1 MLRGAIMP
9 DYHFCDHRPQLTDR
23 RSFLSSVGGGFA
35 GMALAALLAEE
46 RTSSAEEK
54 SPQTAAGKLPHFA
67 PKAKQVVQIFVSGA
81 MSQIDSFDYKPGL
94 GKHAG
99 KAFEPGGKV
108 ELFES
113 IPGQV
118 QPSYWPFKQHG
129 KCGRWVSSL
138 FPHLAEC
145 VDDMCFIHS
154 MNSKSN
160 VHGPAIFLMNSGFVL
175 PGFPSMGSWVTYGL
189 GTENKNLPAF
199 VVLPDP
205 RGFPMNGPI
214 NWGAGFL
221 PATFQGTA
229 LATRP
234 STPPIHNLFPK
245 ADGRTSPDGEQ
256 DAFAL
261 LRSLNAEHARQRP
274 GDSELEARI
283 NSYELAARL
292 QLSAPEVVD
301 LSKESH
307 AVRRLYGV
315 DDPVI
320 SPTARQ
326 CLLARRLIERGVRF
340 VQVWSGALN
349 AGFPR
354 QNWDGHEDM
363 VDNHGREA
371 RLMDQPVAALL
382 KDLKSSGLLDE
393 TLVIC
398 TSEFGRM
405 CCSQGGKGRDHNPFA
420 FTSWLAGGG
429 IKGGVTYGESDEFAY
444 KTVKDAVFGYDLHAT
459 ALHLLGI
466 DHTKLTHFHNGIER
480 RLTDVHGHVI
490 REILS

>member
-1 MLRGAIMP
+1 MEDFR
-9 DYHFCDHRPQLTDR
+9 FCDHQPRLFDR
-23 RSFLSSVGGGFA
+23 RTFLWTVGGGF
-35 GMALAALLAEE
+35 GGLALSALLAEE
-46 RTSSAEEK
+46 RLA
-54 SPQTAAGKLPHFA
+54 TAAERSRSRPPGGFPNFA
-67 PKAKQVVQIFVSGA
+67 PKAKQVIQIFVSGA
-81 MSQIDSFDYKPGL
+81 MSQIDTFDYKPEL
-94 GKHAG
+94 ARYDGKE
-99 KAFEPGGKV
+99 FEPGGKV

-113 IPGQV
+113 IPGKV
-118 QPSYWPFKQHG
+118 RASYWPFQQHG
-129 KCGRWVSSL
+129 ECGRWVSAL
-138 FPHLAEC
+138 FPHLATC

-160 VHGPAIFLMNSGFVL
+160 VHGPALFMMNSGFIL

-205 RGFPMNGPI
+205 RGFPMNGPV
-214 NWGAGFL
+214 NWGTGFL
-221 PATFQGTA
+221 PATYQGTA
-229 LATRP
+229 LAT
-234 STPPIHNLFPK
+234 SASMPPIHNLFPA
-245 ADGRTSPDGEQ
+245 ADARMSAEAER
-256 DAFAL
+256 DALQFVQA
-261 LRSLNAEHARQRP
+261 LNAEHARQRP

-301 LSKESH
+301 ISKESE
-307 AVRRLYGV
+307 AVQRLYGL
-315 DDPVI
+315 DDPLTA
-320 SPTARQ
+320 PTGRQ
-326 CLLARRLIERGVRF
+326 CLLARRLVERGVRF
-340 VQVWSGALN
+340 VQVWSGAQN

-354 QNWDGHEDM
+354 RNWDGHEDM
-363 VDNHGREA
+363 VNNHGREA
-371 RLMDQPVAALL
+371 KLFDQPVAALL
-382 KDLKSSGLLDE
+382 KDLKAKGLLDE

-429 IKGGVTYGESDEFAY
+429 VKGGTAYGESDDFAY
-444 KTVKDAVFGYDLHAT
+444 KTVQDPVYCYDLHAT

-466 DHTKLTHFHNGIER
+466 DHTRLTYFHNGMER

-490 REILS
+490 QEILN

>member
-1 MLRGAIMP
+1 MR
-9 DYHFCDHRPQLTDR
+9 DYKLHDHQPQLTDR

-35 GMALAALLAEE
+35 GMALAALLAEDRLATAADAPE
-46 RTSSAEEK
+46 RR
-54 SPQTAAGKLPHFA
+54 PAGKLPHFA
-67 PKAKQVVQIFVSGA
+67 PKAKQVIQIFVSGA
-81 MSQIDSFDYKPGL
+81 MSQIDTFDYKPEL
-94 GKHAG
+94 AKFDGKD
-99 KAFEPGGKV
+99 FEPGGKV

-113 IPGQV
+113 IPGKV
-118 QPSYWPFKQHG
+118 RASYWPFKQYG
-129 KCGRWVSSL
+129 GCGRWVSSL

-160 VHGPAIFLMNSGFVL
+160 VHGPAIFMLNSGFVL
-175 PGFPSMGSWVTYGL
+175 PGFPSMGSWVTFGL

-234 STPPIHNLFPK
+234 ASPPIHNLFAKGDPRIT
-245 ADGRTSPDGEQ
+245 AEGERATLEFLQ
-256 DAFAL
+256 
-261 LRSLNAEHARQRP
+261 SLNAEHARQRP
-274 GDSELEARI
+274 GDSELEART

-301 LSKESH
+301 ISKENKSVH
-307 AVRRLYGV
+307 ELYGV
-315 DDPVI
+315 DDPVTG
-320 SPTARQ
+320 PTGRQ

-363 VDNHGREA
+363 VNNHGREA
-371 RLMDQPVAALL
+371 KLFDQPVAALL
-382 KDLKSSGLLDE
+382 KDLKASGLLDE

-429 IKGGVTYGESDEFAY
+429 IKGGTSYGESDEFAY
-444 KTVKDAVFGYDLHAT
+444 KTVSNPVYCYDLHAT

-466 DHTKLTHFHNGIER
+466 DHTRLTHYHNGVER

-490 REILS
+490 REILK

>member
-1 MLRGAIMP
+1 MP
-9 DYHFCDHRPQLTDR
+9 DYRLRDHQARLVDR
-23 RSFLSSVGGGFA
+23 RGFLSTVGGGFG
-35 GMALAALLAEE
+35 GMALSALLAEQD
-46 RTSSAEEK
+46 RAVAGALDQNGSAHK
-54 SPQTAAGKLPHFA
+54 FPNFS
-67 PKAKQVVQIFVSGA
+67 PKAKQVIQIFVSGA
-81 MSQIDSFDYKPGL
+81 MSQIDTFDYKPEL
-94 GKHAG
+94 SKHAG

-113 IPGQV
+113 IPGKV
-118 QPSYWPFKQHG
+118 QPSYWPFKQYG
-129 KCGRWVSSL
+129 ECGRWVSSL
-138 FPHLAEC
+138 FPHLATC
-145 VDDMCFIHS
+145 VDDMCLIHS
-154 MNSKSN
+154 MVSKSN
-160 VHGPAIFLMNSGFVL
+160 VHGPALFMMNSGFVL

-221 PATFQGTA
+221 PATHQGTP
-229 LATRP
+229 LATRA
-234 STPPIHNLFPK
+234 STPPIHNLFPE
-245 ADGRTSPDGEQ
+245 ADERLAAESERDTLEFLRT
-256 DAFAL
+256 
-261 LRSLNAEHARQRP
+261 LNTEHARQRP
-274 GDSELEARI
+274 GDNELEARI
-283 NSYELAARL
+283 NTYELAARL

-301 LSKESH
+301 LAKESEATH
-307 AVRRLYGV
+307 RLYGLEN
-315 DDPVI
+315 
-320 SPTARQ
+320 SETAPTGRQ

-340 VQVWSGALN
+340 VQVWSGSLN

-363 VDNHGREA
+363 VNNHGREA
-371 RLMDQPVAALL
+371 KRFDQPVAALL
-382 KDLKSSGLLDE
+382 KDLKSSGRLDE

-420 FTSWLAGGG
+420 FTSWMAGGG
-429 IKGGVTYGESDEFAY
+429 IKGGTAYGESDEFGY
-444 KTVKDAVFGYDLHAT
+444 KSVKDPVYCYDLHAT

-466 DHTKLTHFHNGIER
+466 DHKKLTYHNNGIDR

>member
-1 MLRGAIMP
+1 MP
-9 DYHFCDHRPQLTDR
+9 DFRLSDHRPRLVDR
-23 RSFLSSVGGGFA
+23 RNFLWSVGGGFS
-35 GMALAALLAEE
+35 GMALAALLADEQHALAAE
-46 RTSSAEEK
+46 PNSAG
-54 SPQTAAGKLPHFA
+54 SVRPFPQFP
-67 PKAKQVVQIFVSGA
+67 PKAKRVIQIFVSGA
-81 MSQIDSFDYKPGL
+81 MSHIDTFDYKPEL
-94 GKHAG
+94 GKYAG

-113 IPGQV
+113 VPGHV
-118 QPSYWPFKQHG
+118 QPSYWPFQQHG
-129 KCGRWVSSL
+129 QCGRWVSSL
-138 FPHLAEC
+138 FPHLATC
-145 VDDMCFIHS
+145 VDDICFIHS

-160 VHGPAIFLMNSGFVL
+160 VHGPALFLMNSGFIL

-189 GTENKNLPAF
+189 GTENQNLPAF

-221 PATFQGTA
+221 PATYQATA
-229 LATRP
+229 LATRESMP
-234 STPPIHNLFPK
+234 AIHNLFPPE
-245 ADGRTSPDGEQ
+245 DER
-256 DAFAL
+256 
-261 LRSLNAEHARQRP
+261 LNAESDRDTFDFLRTLNGEHARQRP

-292 QLSAPEVVD
+292 QLSAPEAVD
-301 LSKESH
+301 LSKESE
-307 AVRRLYGV
+307 AVHCLYGL
-315 DDPVI
+315 DDPVTA
-320 SPTARQ
+320 PTGRQ
-326 CLLARRLIERGVRF
+326 CLMARRLLERGVRF

-363 VDNHGREA
+363 VSNHGREA
-371 RLMDQPVAALL
+371 KRFDQPVAALL
-382 KDLKSSGLLDE
+382 KDLKSQGLLDE

-429 IKGGVTYGESDEFAY
+429 IKGGTAYGESDEFAY
-444 KTVKDAVFGYDLHAT
+444 KTVEKPVYCYDLHAT

-466 DHTKLTHFHNGIER
+466 DHTQLTFRHNGTDR
-480 RLTDVHGHVI
+480 RLTDVHGHVLH
-490 REILS
+490 ELLS

>member
-1 MLRGAIMP
+1 MP
-9 DYHFCDHRPQLTDR
+9 DYRIKDHQAQLVDR
-23 RSFLSSVGGGFA
+23 RSFLWTVGGGFG
-35 GMALAALLAEE
+35 GMALSALLADEQL
-46 RTSSAEEK
+46 AF
-54 SPQTAAGKLPHFA
+54 AGGRATREFPNFA
-67 PKAKQVVQIFVSGA
+67 PKAKQVIQIFVSGA
-81 MSQIDSFDYKPGL
+81 MSQIDTFDYKPEL
-94 GKHAG
+94 AKYDGKE
-99 KAFEPGGKV
+99 FEPGGKV

-113 IPGQV
+113 IPGKV
-118 QPSYWPFKQHG
+118 RASYWPFKQHG
-129 KCGRWVSSL
+129 QCGRWVSSL
-138 FPHLAEC
+138 LPHLATC

-154 MNSKSN
+154 MVSKSN
-160 VHGPAIFLMNSGFVL
+160 VHGPALFMMNSGFVL

-221 PATFQGTA
+221 PATYQGTP
-229 LATRP
+229 LATRDGA
-234 STPPIHNLFPK
+234 PPIHNLFPERDERLSSESERDTL
-245 ADGRTSPDGEQ
+245 AYLHTLNEQ
-256 DAFAL
+256 
-261 LRSLNAEHARQRP
+261 HAQQRP

-283 NSYELAARL
+283 NNYELAARL

-301 LSKESH
+301 LSQESEQVH
-307 AVRRLYGV
+307 QLYGL
-315 DDPVI
+315 DDAETA
-320 SPTARQ
+320 PTGRQ

-340 VQVWSGALN
+340 VQVWSGSLN

-363 VDNHGREA
+363 VSNHGREA
-371 RLMDQPVAALL
+371 KRFDQPVAALL
-382 KDLKSSGLLDE
+382 KDLKRNGMLDE

-420 FTSWLAGGG
+420 FTSWIAGGG
-429 IKGGVTYGESDEFAY
+429 IKGGTAYGESDEFAY
-444 KTVKDAVFGYDLHAT
+444 KTVKDPVYCYDLHAT

-466 DHTKLTHFHNGIER
+466 DHTKLTHYHNGTQR

-490 REILS
+490 QEILS

>member
-1 MLRGAIMP
+1 MF
-9 DYHFCDHRPQLTDR
+9 DYQLCQHQPRLVDR
-23 RSFLSSVGGGFA
+23 RSFLGSVGGGFA

-46 RTSSAEEK
+46 
-54 SPQTAAGKLPHFA
+54 QTAVAEANLARPLGKLPHFT
-67 PKAKQVVQIFVSGA
+67 PRVKQVLQIFTSGA
-81 MSQIDSFDYKPGL
+81 MSQIDTFDYKPEL
-94 GKHAG
+94 FKRAG
-99 KAFEPGGKV
+99 NSFEPGGKV

-113 IPGQV
+113 IPGKI
-118 QPSYWPFKQHG
+118 QPSNWPFQQHG
-129 KCGRWVSSL
+129 ECGRWVSSL
-138 FPHLAEC
+138 LPHFATC
-145 VDDMCFIHS
+145 VDDICFIHS
-154 MNSKSN
+154 MVSKSN
-160 VHGPAIFLMNSGFVL
+160 VHGPALFLMNSGFAL

-189 GTENKNLPAF
+189 GTENRNLPGF

-221 PATFQGTA
+221 PATYQGTA
-229 LATRP
+229 LGTR
-234 STPPIHNLFPK
+234 SGTEPIHNLFPP
-245 ADGRTSPDGEQ
+245 ADERMSVEAERDTREFLQ
-256 DAFAL
+256 
-261 LRSLNAEHARQRP
+261 SLNTEHAAQRP

-301 LSKESH
+301 ISKESESVH
-307 AVRRLYGV
+307 RLYGL
-315 DDPVI
+315 DDPI
-320 SPTARQ
+320 AADTGRQ

-354 QNWDGHEDM
+354 QNWDAHED
-363 VDNHGREA
+363 VQDNHGREA
-371 RLMDQPVAALL
+371 RRFDKPVAALL
-382 KDLKSSGLLDE
+382 KDLKALGLLDE

-405 CCSQGGKGRDHNPFA
+405 CCTQGGKGRDHNPFA
-420 FTSWLAGGG
+420 FTSWIAGGG
-429 IKGGVTYGESDEFAY
+429 IKAGTAFGESDEFAY
-444 KTVKDAVFGYDLHAT
+444 KVVKDPVSGYDLHAT

-466 DHTKLTHFHNGIER
+466 DHTKLTRFHNGIER

-490 REILS
+490 HELLAG

>member
-1 MLRGAIMP
+1 MRDYRLR
-9 DYHFCDHRPQLTDR
+9 DHQSQLVDR
-23 RSFLSSVGGGFA
+23 RSFLWRVGGGF
-35 GMALAALLAEE
+35 GGLALSTLLAEQQGALA
-46 RTSSAEEK
+46 SQGFA
-54 SPQTAAGKLPHFA
+54 PGAFPNHA
-67 PKAKQVVQIFVSGA
+67 PKAKKVIQIFVSGA
-81 MSQIDSFDYKPGL
+81 MSQIDTFDYKPELSKYDG
-94 GKHAG
+94 GE
-99 KAFEPGGKV
+99 FSPGGKV

-113 IPGQV
+113 VPGKV
-118 QPSYWPFKQHG
+118 RASYWPFKQHG
-129 KCGRWVSSL
+129 ECGRWVSSL
-138 FPHLAEC
+138 FPQLATC

-154 MNSKSN
+154 MVSKSN
-160 VHGPAIFLMNSGFVL
+160 VHGPAIFMLNSGFVL

-221 PATFQGTA
+221 PATYQGTP
-229 LATRP
+229 LATRDGAP
-234 STPPIHNLFPK
+234 AIHNLFPESDERLS
-245 ADGRTSPDGEQ
+245 AASECDTLEYLQ
-256 DAFAL
+256 
-261 LRSLNAEHARQRP
+261 SLNKEHARQRP

-283 NSYELAARL
+283 NNYELAARL

-301 LSKESH
+301 VSQESD
-307 AVRRLYGV
+307 AVHRLYGL
-315 DDPVI
+315 DDPDTA
-320 SPTARQ
+320 PTGRQ

-340 VQVWSGALN
+340 VQIWSGALN

-363 VDNHGREA
+363 VNNHGREA
-371 RLMDQPVAALL
+371 KRFDQPVAALL
-382 KDLKSSGLLDE
+382 KDLKNNGLLDE

-429 IKGGVTYGESDEFAY
+429 IKGGASYGESDEFAY
-444 KTVKDAVFGYDLHAT
+444 KTVTDPVYCYDLHAT

-466 DHTKLTHFHNGIER
+466 DHTKLTHFHNGVQR

-490 REILS
+490 SEILG

>member
-1 MLRGAIMP
+1 MSDFRRS
-9 DYHFCDHRPQLTDR
+9 DHQPQLVDR
-23 RSFLSSVGGGFA
+23 RSFLWSVGGGFG
-35 GMALAALLAEE
+35 GMALSALLTDEQRAH
-46 RTSSAEEK
+46 
-54 SPQTAAGKLPHFA
+54 AAGLDQVHSEKEFPQFP
-67 PKAKQVVQIFVSGA
+67 PKAKQVIQIFVSGA
-81 MSQIDSFDYKPGL
+81 MSQIDTFDYKPEL
-94 GKHAG
+94 TKWAG
-99 KAFEPGGKV
+99 KSFEPGGKV

-113 IPGQV
+113 IPGKV
-118 QPSYWPFKQHG
+118 QPSYWPFQQRG
-129 KCGRWVSSL
+129 ECGRWVSSL
-138 FPHLAEC
+138 FPHLGDC

-160 VHGPAIFLMNSGFVL
+160 VHGPALFMMNSGFVL

-214 NWGAGFL
+214 NWGTGFL

-229 LATRP
+229 LATRE
-234 STPPIHNLFPK
+234 SMPPIHNLFPPQDERMTPD
-245 ADGRTSPDGEQ
+245 AERDTFDFLRT
-256 DAFAL
+256 
-261 LRSLNAEHARQRP
+261 LNGEHALQRP

-292 QLSAPEVVD
+292 QLSAPEAVD
-301 LSKESH
+301 VSQESETVH
-307 AVRRLYGV
+307 RLYGL
-315 DDPVI
+315 DNPVTA
-320 SPTARQ
+320 PTGRQ
-326 CLLARRLIERGVRF
+326 CLMARRLIERGVRF

-363 VDNHGREA
+363 VNNHGREA
-371 RLMDQPVAALL
+371 KLFDQPVAALL
-382 KDLKSSGLLDE
+382 KDLKANGLLNE

-429 IKGGVTYGESDEFAY
+429 IRGGMTYGASDEFAY
-444 KTVKDAVFGYDLHAT
+444 KTVKDPVYCYDLHAT
-459 ALHLLGI
+459 ALHALGI
-466 DHTKLTHFHNGIER
+466 DHTKLTYHHNGIDR

-490 REILS
+490 QDILI

>member
-1 MLRGAIMP
+1 MS
-9 DYHFCDHRPQLTDR
+9 DYRYRDHQPRVVDR
-23 RSFLSSVGGGFA
+23 RNFLSTVGGGFA
-35 GMALAALLAEE
+35 GMALSTLLAEE
-46 RTSSAEEK
+46 NRVKAGDESLAGSSRRF
-54 SPQTAAGKLPHFA
+54 PQFPA
-67 PKAKQVVQIFVSGA
+67 KAKQVIQIFVSGG
-81 MSQIDSFDYKPGL
+81 MSQIDTFDYKPEL
-94 GKHAG
+94 AKHDGKE
-99 KAFEPGGKV
+99 FEPGGKV

-113 IPGQV
+113 IPGKV
-118 QPSYWPFKQHG
+118 RASYWPFKQHG
-129 KCGRWVSSL
+129 ESGRWVSSL
-138 FPHLAEC
+138 FPHLATC

-154 MNSKSN
+154 MVSKSN
-160 VHGPAIFLMNSGFVL
+160 VHGPALFMMNSGFVL

-214 NWGAGFL
+214 NWGTGFL
-221 PATFQGTA
+221 PATHQGTA
-229 LATRP
+229 LATRE
-234 STPPIHNLFPK
+234 SMPPIHNLFPPK
-245 ADGRTSPDGEQ
+245 DDRLTPENDRDTFKFVQE
-256 DAFAL
+256 
-261 LRSLNAEHARQRP
+261 LNAEHARQRP

-292 QLSAPEVVD
+292 QLSAPEAVD
-301 LSKESH
+301 ISQESE
-307 AVRRLYGV
+307 AVHRLYGL
-315 DDPVI
+315 DDPVTA
-320 SPTARQ
+320 PTGRQ
-326 CLLARRLIERGVRF
+326 CLMARRLIERGVRF
-340 VQVWSGALN
+340 VQVWSGSLN

-363 VDNHGREA
+363 MANHGREA
-371 RLMDQPVAALL
+371 KLFDQPVAALL
-382 KDLKSSGLLDE
+382 KDLKSQGLLED

-429 IKGGVTYGESDEFAY
+429 IKGGTAYGASDQFAY
-444 KTVKDAVFGYDLHAT
+444 KTVENPVYCYDMHAT

-466 DHTKLTHFHNGIER
+466 DHTELTYHHNGIDR

-490 REILS
+490 REILG

>member
-1 MLRGAIMP
+1 MF
-9 DYHFCDHRPQLTDR
+9 DYRVSDHRPRLVDR
-23 RSFLSSVGGGFA
+23 RGFLSTIGGGFA
-35 GMALAALLAEE
+35 GMALSTLLADEGGA
-46 RTSSAEEK
+46 R
-54 SPQTAAGKLPHFA
+54 AGDQADVRSRDAFPNFP
-67 PKAKQVVQIFVSGA
+67 PKAKHVIQIFVSGG
-81 MSQIDSFDYKPGL
+81 MSQIDTFDHKPEL
-94 GKHAG
+94 ARLAG
-99 KAFEPGGKV
+99 KEFEPGGKV

-113 IPGQV
+113 IPGKM
-118 QPSYWPFKQHG
+118 QPANWPFRQHG
-129 KCGRWVSSL
+129 ECGRWISGL
-138 FPHLAEC
+138 FPHLAAC

-154 MNSKSN
+154 MVSKSN
-160 VHGPAIFLMNSGFVL
+160 VHGPALFMMNSGFIL

-189 GTENKNLPAF
+189 GSENRNLPAF

-214 NWGAGFL
+214 NWGTGFL
-221 PATFQGTA
+221 PATYQGTA

-234 STPPIHNLFPK
+234 GAAPIHNLFPPAERRLSTDSERDTFDFLK
-245 ADGRTSPDGEQ
+245 
-256 DAFAL
+256 
-261 LRSLNAEHARQRP
+261 SLNADHARQRP

-292 QLSAPEVVD
+292 QLSAPEAVD
-301 LSKESH
+301 LSRESV
-307 AVRRLYGV
+307 AIQRLYGL
-315 DDPVI
+315 DDPMTA
-320 SPTARQ
+320 PTGRQ
-326 CLLARRLIERGVRF
+326 CLMARRLIERGVRF

-363 VDNHGREA
+363 VNNHGREA
-371 RLMDQPVAALL
+371 KRFDQPVAALL
-382 KDLKSSGLLDE
+382 QDLKAQGLLDE

-405 CCSQGGKGRDHNPFA
+405 CCTQGGKGRDHNPFA

-429 IKGGVTYGESDEFAY
+429 IKGGMAYGRSDEFAY
-444 KTVKDAVFGYDLHAT
+444 RTIENPVYCYDMHAT

-466 DHTKLTHFHNGIER
+466 DHTKLTWFHNGINR

-490 REILS
+490 REILA

>member
-1 MLRGAIMP
+1 MP
-9 DYHFCDHRPQLTDR
+9 DYRIKDHHAQVVDR
-23 RSFLSSVGGGFA
+23 RGFLWTVGGGFG
-35 GMALAALLAEE
+35 GMALSALLDE
-46 RTSSAEEK
+46 RQFAFAGE
-54 SPQTAAGKLPHFA
+54 PAAREFPNFP
-67 PKAKQVVQIFVSGA
+67 PKAKQVIQIFVSGA
-81 MSQIDSFDYKPGL
+81 MSQIDTFDYKPEL
-94 GKHAG
+94 GKHDG
-99 KAFEPGGKV
+99 KEFEPGGKV

-113 IPGQV
+113 IPGKV
-118 QPSYWPFKQHG
+118 RASYWPFKQHG
-129 KCGRWVSSL
+129 QCGRWVSSL
-138 FPHLAEC
+138 FPHLATC

-154 MNSKSN
+154 MVSKSN
-160 VHGPAIFLMNSGFVL
+160 VHGPALFMMNSGFVL

-189 GTENKNLPAF
+189 GTENENLPSF

-221 PATFQGTA
+221 PATHQGTP
-229 LATRP
+229 LATRDGA
-234 STPPIHNLFPK
+234 PPINNLFPE
-245 ADGRTSPDGEQ
+245 ADNRLSPESERDTLAYLHALNEQ
-256 DAFAL
+256 
-261 LRSLNAEHARQRP
+261 HARQRP
-274 GDSELEARI
+274 DDSELEARI
-283 NSYELAARL
+283 DNYELAARL

-301 LSKESH
+301 LSKESEQVH
-307 AVRRLYGV
+307 QLYGL
-315 DDPVI
+315 DDPETA
-320 SPTARQ
+320 PTGRQ

-340 VQVWSGALN
+340 VQVWSGSLN

-363 VDNHGREA
+363 VSNHGREA
-371 RLMDQPVAALL
+371 KRFDQPVAALL
-382 KDLKSSGLLDE
+382 QDLKQSGMLDE

-429 IKGGVTYGESDEFAY
+429 IKGGAAYGESDEFAY
-444 KTVKDAVFGYDLHAT
+444 KTVTDPVYCYDLHAT

-466 DHTKLTHFHNGIER
+466 DHTKLTHYHNGTQR

-490 REILS
+490 QDILS

>member
-1 MLRGAIMP
+1 MSDFR
-9 DYHFCDHRPQLTDR
+9 FSDHQPQMVDR
-23 RSFLSSVGGGFA
+23 RSFLWSVGSGFG
-35 GMALAALLAEE
+35 GMALSTLLADEQ
-46 RTSSAEEK
+46 RAMAADQNQVRSTK
-54 SPQTAAGKLPHFA
+54 TFPQFP
-67 PKAKQVVQIFVSGA
+67 PKAKQVIQIFVSGA
-81 MSQIDSFDYKPGL
+81 MSHIDTFDYKPEL
-94 GKHAG
+94 SKYAG
-99 KAFEPGGKV
+99 KGFEPGGKV

-113 IPGQV
+113 VPGKV
-118 QPSYWPFKQHG
+118 QPSYWPFKQRG
-129 KCGRWVSSL
+129 ECGRWVSSL
-138 FPHLAEC
+138 FPHLGSC

-160 VHGPAIFLMNSGFVL
+160 VHGPALFMMNSGFIL

-221 PATFQGTA
+221 PATYQGTA
-229 LATRP
+229 LATRA
-234 STPPIHNLFPK
+234 SMPPIHNLFPPE
-245 ADGRTSPDGEQ
+245 DDRLTSESDRDTFDFLRT
-256 DAFAL
+256 
-261 LRSLNAEHARQRP
+261 LNSKHASQRP

-292 QLSAPEVVD
+292 QLSAPEAVD
-301 LSKESH
+301 ISKESE
-307 AVRRLYGV
+307 AVHRLYGI
-315 DDPVI
+315 DDAETT
-320 SPTARQ
+320 PTGRQ
-326 CLLARRLIERGVRF
+326 CLLSRRLIERGVRF
-340 VQVWSGALN
+340 VQVWSGAQN

-363 VDNHGREA
+363 VNNHGREA
-371 RLMDQPVAALL
+371 KLFDQPVAALL
-382 KDLKSSGLLDE
+382 KDLKAKGLLDE

-420 FTSWLAGGG
+420 FTSWIAGGG
-429 IKGGVTYGESDEFAY
+429 IKGGTAYGESDEFAY
-444 KTVKDAVFGYDLHAT
+444 KTVKDPVYCYDLHAT

-466 DHTKLTHFHNGIER
+466 DHTKLTYHNNGIDR

-490 REILS
+490 HEILS

>member
-1 MLRGAIMP
+1 MQDFRLR
-9 DYHFCDHRPQLTDR
+9 DHQAQLVDR
-23 RSFLSSVGGGFA
+23 RSFLWTVGGGF
-35 GMALAALLAEE
+35 GGVALSALLAEE
-46 RTSSAEEK
+46 RFALGATFD
-54 SPQTAAGKLPHFA
+54 QTAPAVEFPNFP
-67 PKAKQVVQIFVSGA
+67 PKAKQVIQIFVSGA
-81 MSQIDSFDYKPGL
+81 MSHIDTFDYKPQLTKYDG
-94 GKHAG
+94 GE
-99 KAFEPGGKV
+99 FNPGGKV

-113 IPGQV
+113 IPGKVRQ
-118 QPSYWPFKQHG
+118 SYWPFQQHG
-129 KCGRWVSSL
+129 QCGRWVSSL
-138 FPHLAEC
+138 FPHLATC
-145 VDDMCFIHS
+145 VDDICFIHS
-154 MNSKSN
+154 MVSKSN
-160 VHGPAIFLMNSGFVL
+160 VHGPALFMMNSGFVL

-221 PATFQGTA
+221 PATFQGTS
-229 LATRP
+229 LATRE
-234 STPPIHNLFPK
+234 SVPPIHNLFPRENERLS
-245 ADGRTSPDGEQ
+245 AEGER
-256 DAFAL
+256 DTLEL
-261 LRSLNAEHARQRP
+261 LRTLNEQHARQRP

-283 NSYELAARL
+283 NNYELAARL

-301 LSKESH
+301 LSKESNAIH
-307 AVRRLYGV
+307 QLYGL
-315 DDPVI
+315 DNPD
-320 SPTARQ
+320 SAPTGRQ

-340 VQVWSGALN
+340 VQIWSGALN

-354 QNWDGHEDM
+354 MNWDGHEDM
-363 VDNHGREA
+363 VNNHGREA
-371 RLMDQPVAALL
+371 KRFDQPVAALL
-382 KDLKSSGLLDE
+382 KDLKRLGMLDE

-429 IKGGVTYGESDEFAY
+429 IKGGTAYGESDEFGY
-444 KTVKDAVFGYDLHAT
+444 KTVNNHVYCYDLHAT

-466 DHTKLTHFHNGIER
+466 DHTKLTHYHNGTQR

-490 REILS
+490 KEILS

>member
-1 MLRGAIMP
+1 MR
-9 DYHFCDHRPQLTDR
+9 DYRTSDHQPRLFGR
-23 RSFLSSVGGGFA
+23 RNFLETVGGGLA
-35 GMALAALLAEE
+35 GLALSTLLDEEQHALAGA
-46 RTSSAEEK
+46 RNQSR
-54 SPQTAAGKLPHFA
+54 AASKFPNFP
-67 PKAKQVVQIFVSGA
+67 PKAKQVIQIFVSGA
-81 MSQIDSFDYKPGL
+81 MSQIDTFDYKPEL
-94 GKHAG
+94 LKRAG
-99 KAFEPGGKV
+99 KDFEPGGKV

-113 IPGQV
+113 LPGKI
-118 QPSYWPFKQHG
+118 QPGNWPFKQHG
-129 KCGRWVSSL
+129 ECGRWVSSL
-138 FPHLAEC
+138 FPHLASC

-154 MNSKSN
+154 MVSKSN
-160 VHGPAIFLMNSGFVL
+160 VHGPALFMMNSGFIL

-221 PATFQGTA
+221 PATHQGTA
-229 LATRP
+229 LATRAD
-234 STPPIHNLFPK
+234 SPPIHNLFPPK
-245 ADGRTSPDGEQ
+245 DEQLSADAERDTLQ
-256 DAFAL
+256 FIQT
-261 LRSLNAEHARQRP
+261 LNAEHARQRP

-301 LSKESH
+301 ISQESGEVH
-307 AVRRLYGV
+307 RLYGL
-315 DDPVI
+315 DDPVTA
-320 SPTARQ
+320 PTGRQ

-340 VQVWSGALN
+340 VQIWSGALN

-354 QNWDGHEDM
+354 QNWDGHEDT
-363 VDNHGREA
+363 VNNHGREA
-371 RLMDQPVAALL
+371 KRFDQPVAALL
-382 KDLKSSGLLDE
+382 KDLKASGLLDE

-429 IKGGVTYGESDEFAY
+429 IKGGAAYGESDEFAY
-444 KTVKDAVFGYDLHAT
+444 KTVKDPVYCYDLHAT

-466 DHTKLTHFHNGIER
+466 DHTKLTYFHNGMER

-490 REILS
+490 HEILN

>member
-1 MLRGAIMP
+1 MHDFRLS
-9 DYHFCDHRPQLTDR
+9 DHQPQLVDR
-23 RSFLSSVGGGFA
+23 RSFLWSVGGGFGA
-35 GMALAALLAEE
+35 MALAALLADDQRAMGAEAK
-46 RTSSAEEK
+46 SADASRQFPEY
-54 SPQTAAGKLPHFA
+54 P

-81 MSQIDSFDYKPGL
+81 MSHIDTFDYKPEL
-94 GKHAG
+94 NKYAG

-113 IPGQV
+113 LPGSV
-118 QPSYWPFKQHG
+118 QPSYWPFQQHG
-129 KCGRWVSSL
+129 QCGRWISAL

-145 VDDMCFIHS
+145 VDDICFIHS

-160 VHGPAIFLMNSGFVL
+160 VHGPAIFLMNSGFIL

-221 PATFQGTA
+221 PATYQGTA
-229 LATRP
+229 LATRE
-234 STPPIHNLFPK
+234 SMPPIHNLFPPE
-245 ADGRTSPDGEQ
+245 DER
-256 DAFAL
+256 
-261 LRSLNAEHARQRP
+261 LNAASDRDTFDFLRMLNGEHLRQRP
-274 GDSELEARI
+274 GDSDLEARI
-283 NSYELAARL
+283 NAYELAARL
-292 QLSAPEVVD
+292 QLSAPEAVD
-301 LSKESH
+301 LSRESETIH
-307 AVRRLYGV
+307 RLYGLN
-315 DDPVI
+315 DPT
-320 SPTARQ
+320 TAPAGRQ
-326 CLLARRLIERGVRF
+326 CLMARRLLERGVRF

-354 QNWDGHEDM
+354 QNWDSHED
-363 VDNHGREA
+363 VVNNHGREA
-371 RLMDQPVAALL
+371 KRLDQPIAALL
-382 KDLKSSGLLDE
+382 KDLKSQGMLDE

-429 IKGGVTYGESDEFAY
+429 IKGGIAYGESDEFAY
-444 KTVKDAVFGYDLHAT
+444 KTVKDPVYCHDVHAT
-459 ALHLLGI
+459 ALQLLGI
-466 DHTKLTHFHNGIER
+466 DHTKLTFRHNGTDR

-490 REILS
+490 QDILA

>member
-1 MLRGAIMP
+1 MR
-9 DYHFCDHRPQLTDR
+9 DYHVSDHRPQLVDR
-23 RSFLSSVGGGFA
+23 RSFLWSVGGGF
-35 GMALAALLAEE
+35 GGLALSALLAEE
-46 RTSSAEEK
+46 RFALGAALNPSDSAA
-54 SPQTAAGKLPHFA
+54 SFPNFP
-67 PKAKQVVQIFVSGA
+67 PKAKQVIQIFVSGG
-81 MSQIDSFDYKPGL
+81 MSQIDTFDYKPQLAKYDG
-94 GKHAG
+94 GEFH
-99 KAFEPGGKV
+99 PGGKV

-113 IPGQV
+113 IPGKVRQ
-118 QPSYWPFKQHG
+118 SYWPFQKHG
-129 KCGRWVSSL
+129 QCGRWVSSL
-138 FPHLAEC
+138 FPHLATC

-154 MNSKSN
+154 MVSKSN
-160 VHGPAIFLMNSGFVL
+160 VHGPALFMMNSGFVL

-221 PATFQGTA
+221 PATFQGTP
-229 LATRP
+229 LATRE
-234 STPPIHNLFPK
+234 SAPPIHNLFPREDERLS
-245 ADGRTSPDGEQ
+245 AEGER
-256 DAFAL
+256 DTLEL
-261 LRSLNAEHARQRP
+261 LRTLNEEHVRQRS

-283 NSYELAARL
+283 NNYELAARL

-301 LSKESH
+301 LSKESNATH
-307 AVRRLYGV
+307 QLYGIDV
-315 DDPVI
+315 PDTA
-320 SPTARQ
+320 PTGRQ

-340 VQVWSGALN
+340 VQIWSGALN

-363 VDNHGREA
+363 VNNHGREA
-371 RLMDQPVAALL
+371 KRFDQPVAALL
-382 KDLKSSGLLDE
+382 KDLKRSGMLDE

-429 IKGGVTYGESDEFAY
+429 IKGGAAYGESDEFAY
-444 KTVKDAVFGYDLHAT
+444 KTVKDPVYCYDLHVT
-459 ALHLLGI
+459 ALLLLGL
-466 DHTKLTHFHNGIER
+466 DHTKLTHYHNGIER

-490 REILS
+490 KELLR